1 MRIQY
6 ENYLLTK
13 AFSSSYVQNGS
24 LTFSDFCGLPVDRVL
39 EKPHR
44 NYYIIDRLW
53 LDKSLF

>member
-6 ENYLLTK
+6 KNYLLIK

-24 LTFSDFCGLPVDRVL
+24 LTFSDFCGLPVDLL